1 MVSQQLSNET
11 RLEGVRKPVGTV
23 GVNKM
28 SSTGLSISREFI
40 ESTLIPLLKKSL
52 PSDFDRL
59 AVAIVGTG
67 SEILGMDDEI
77 SRDHHWGPRANVMY
91 LRADADRL
99 RDKLRTLFDEEL
111 PRSYGEYAVHA
122 NIGNLTGVC
131 CGAVEDFF
139 LRFLGIDQLPVHD
152 LDWLVLCEVDL
163 FHVTAGEVVCDGP
176 GELTRRHRAGILP
189 GKRLAE
195 TNCRLVHVCHRSR
208 CAL

>member
-1 MVSQQLSNET
+1 MVTQQLPMEA
-11 RLEGVRKPVGTV
+11 RLKGGRAPVGTI
-23 GVNKM
+23 GANNM

-40 ESTLIPLLKKSL
+40 NSTLLPLLKQWL
-52 PSDFDRL
+52 PNDFDRL

-99 RDKLRTLFDEEL
+99 RDKLRTLFAEKL
-111 PRSYGEYAVHA
+111 PATYGEYAVHA

-139 LRFLGIDQLPVHD
+139 LRFLGTDQ
-152 LDWLVLCEVDL
+152 
-163 FHVTAGEVVCDGP
+163 FAGA
-176 GELTRRHRAGILP
+176 RS
-189 GKRLAE
+189 RLAG
-195 TNCRLVHVCHRSR
+195 TM
-208 CAL
+208 